1 MILFSIMR
9 NDFIEE
15 LNGNMS
21 VMIFS
26 IMPDDFTEKLVGDF
40 LIQNFIQ

>member
-1 MILFSIMR
+1 MR

-40 LIQNFIQ
+40 LIQNFTQ